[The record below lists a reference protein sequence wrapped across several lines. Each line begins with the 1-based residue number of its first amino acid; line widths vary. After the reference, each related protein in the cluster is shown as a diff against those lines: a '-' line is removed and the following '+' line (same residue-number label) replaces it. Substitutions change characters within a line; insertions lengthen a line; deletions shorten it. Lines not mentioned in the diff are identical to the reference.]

1 MAMKQARKKK
11 TMTDPMSI
19 RLTLEDMD
27 RLEEVTRQVPLT
39 KTAVARL
46 ALLLGLEIA
55 ARDPSKL
62 LSKPR

>member
-1 MAMKQARKKK
+1 
-11 TMTDPMSI
+11 MTDPMSI
-19 RLTLEDMD
+19 RLTLEDMG

-39 KTAVARL
+39 KTTVARL
-46 ALLLGLEIA
+46 ALLLGLEIV